1 MKKTILII
9 FLIAVMV
16 VNLGCTRG
24 EMLFPYFPDN
34 SIDWEANG
42 FIKMKTTAYVM
53 GHHTAN
59 GSAVHNGGCAASAEH
74 MGDVA
79 ILYTLDGTYLG
90 MYECNDTGG
99 TKGIQNGYVID
110 IYRQNMTQA
119 ENYMRITGG
128 KVYVKWVKGA
138 G

>member
-1 MKKTILII
+1 MKNTKTLFTIILIGA
-9 FLIAVMV
+9 LILELGNC
-16 VNLGCTRG
+16 NLKAAALTW
-24 EMLFPYFPDN
+24 D
-34 SIDWEANG
+34 IDWEAQG
-42 FIKMKTTAYVM
+42 FTKMKTTAYVM

-99 TKGIQNGYVID
+99 TEGIQNGYVID

-128 KVYVKWVKGA
+128 KVYVKWIKGA